1 MKLRWSDI
9 FPYIVIACLLV
20 VIWFQGCDRETRY
33 IEIPAEEGEFETRT
47 EFVYIE
53 VPDTVY
59 MDRWRE
65 VEVPTENP
73 VNQDLVDQYQNA
85 TDSIARL
92 NLYIDAIQERQF
104 RETFEDDYLRAT
116 ASGLVRGE
124 LLGLSLDYTI
134 KPRTI
139 EAPQTRFR
147 LLGGFSIGNNTELSG
162 FRWKASMG
170 LQNDQGNIF
179 RLGYGDNET
188 IWLGYEAS
196 LIRF

>member
-20 VIWFQGCDRETRY
+20 VIWFQGCEREVRY

-47 EFVYIE
+47 EFVYVE

-59 MDRWRE
+59 VDRWRE

-170 LQNDQGNIF
+170 LPHDHENVFTLGQCATENIS
-179 RLGYGDNET
+179 LGY
-188 IWLGYEAS
+188 A
-196 LIRF
+196 